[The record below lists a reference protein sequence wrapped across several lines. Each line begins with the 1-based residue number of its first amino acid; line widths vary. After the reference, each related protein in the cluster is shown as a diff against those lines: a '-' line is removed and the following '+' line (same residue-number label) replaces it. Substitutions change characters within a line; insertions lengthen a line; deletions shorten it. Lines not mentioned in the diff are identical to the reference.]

1 MDSLNTKL
9 CFFCINL
16 SHFPL
21 LTHSLTHSL
30 TAVNMIVDVVGGYV
44 RDAAAAGRVKELMQ
58 LMREW
63 ASEGGA
69 VLDQADL
76 QVSE

>member
-21 LTHSLTHSL
+21 LTHSL

>member
-1 MDSLNTKL
+1 
-9 CFFCINL
+9 
-16 SHFPL
+16 
-21 LTHSLTHSL
+21 
-30 TAVNMIVDVVGGYV
+30 MIVDVVGGYV